1 MRKWEL
7 SSTSIP
13 VARTGK
19 VCRFGVVVEAGGA
32 RAGGT
37 GESWA
42 VIACMLERDQQSH
55 NCACNRPNPWK
66 DPASIR

>member
-1 MRKWEL
+1 M
-7 SSTSIP
+7 P

-19 VCRFGVVVEAGGA
+19 VCRFGVVAEGGGA

-42 VIACMLERDQQSH
+42 VMACILEH
-55 NCACNRPNPWK
+55 
-66 DPASIR
+66 I